1 MLRAQF
7 AVGSPPDPSRIE
19 ENKMSRSLLACAAAL
34 SMTLGVA
41 GHAHAQ
47 QGVTI
52 QRSTAVNAGNQP
64 TGGARSTSQAMERER
79 RANGDTGSTLKERS
93 FEAGKNAGGGFA
105 SETGKNA
112 APAQAGL
119 AAERTKNGS
128 EGQKNAGGF
137 SVGAESSNNGQSAG
151 ASNRE
156 SEKNGSRN
164 DNAGGGG
171 GSDNR
176 GSDSNREQDRNGAA
190 RDDAGNNQG
199 SDNRS
204 NEESEKNGTDSS
216 EQQNAQDNATSQP
229 APDGTTG
236 SEGRRADKAVAAIEG
251 RRDHATPSERA
262 KGTAATRNSLTAL
275 PSRTPGRSVLL
286 DHTAGDGSGNIDPNQ
301 ASGKSAVT
309 PQQPAAYRPDP
320 RAFSKGQLT
329 GKGLG
334 QPDSAAAQAH
344 R

>member
-79 RANGDTGSTLKERS
+79 RANGDAGSTLKERS
-93 FEAGKNAGGGFA
+93 FEAGKNAGGG
-105 SETGKNA
+105 S
-112 APAQAGL
+112 
-119 AAERTKNGS
+119 
-128 EGQKNAGGF
+128 
-137 SVGAESSNNGQSAG
+137 
-151 ASNRE
+151 
-156 SEKNGSRN
+156 
-164 DNAGGGG
+164 
-171 GSDNR
+171 SDNR